1 MAIKRYKANA
11 DNTIVSTYQSNLST
25 RGTGSNAGQADI
37 LEIYSI
43 YGRQSA
49 PPTAS
54 QELSRVLMNFPV
66 SKITS
71 DRSAGNLPGSGSVKF
86 YLRLF
91 SAKSSKTVPRD
102 FKLVVQPVSH
112 SWQEGDGLD
121 LENYSDLTKNGT
133 GSNWINAGNLG
144 DKEVSKVQFVTT
156 TAADLQGKYVTLYD
170 SYRKKYAFWF
180 YDGGGSAPNV
190 APDEVKVNIEGL
202 STVAE
207 FSNRFKLAVLSSSA
221 NITAASASSPV
232 GTTQTTN
239 KIGGKVTAT
248 ARDATLTDSELIV
261 STTTSGSGV
270 GPWRNV
276 GGDYLAGG
284 RSGASKKGLTFT
296 QRFSSGLGDVEI
308 DITKLVERWAA
319 GTTKKYGVGVRLSA
333 SYEASASKAQVT
345 ADSNVIKNYNGA
357 KKSYYTKR
365 FFARGSQY
373 FFKRPCIEAR
383 WNSVRKDDRGDF
395 YFSSSV
401 ATGRDNLNTLYL
413 YNYVRGRLRN
423 IPSVGTGKLYV
434 SLYSGSKDNTK
445 PFSTPLQMHV
455 PGSKL
460 ASSASKTRT
469 AITGGYYKRGIYT
482 ASVCVTKS
490 AGKTIST
497 IYDAWYR
504 GSNRFFTGTIAPHV
518 LKPHQSAR
526 EPVYYLNITNMKN
539 SYLRS
544 QNARFN
550 LYIRDKYWD
559 PTIYT
564 KANSNPLSTTIMS
577 ASYRVIRTMDNLEV
591 IPHNT
596 GSDFAT
602 GLSYDVSGNYFN
614 FDMAILQPGFEY
626 TFKFAF
632 YDPELGSWQ
641 EQTEEFNFRVNK
653 NEH

>member
-37 LEIYSI
+37 LEIYSV

-54 QELSRVLMNFPV
+54 QELSRILVNFPV
-66 SKITS
+66 ADITS
-71 DRSAGNLPGSGSVKF
+71 DRSAGNIPSSGSVKF

-91 SAKSSKTVPRD
+91 SAESSKTVPRD
-102 FKLVVQPVSH
+102 FKLVAQPVSH

-156 TAADLQGKYVTLYD
+156 TSGDLKSTYVTLYD
-170 SYRKKYAFWF
+170 SYRKKYAFYF
-180 YDGGGSAPNV
+180 TDATGGDAPDV
-190 APDEVKVNIEGL
+190 APYEVDVELDGL
-202 STVAE
+202 GTTGSFANK
-207 FSNRFKLAVLSSSA
+207 FRLAVLSSSA
-221 NITAASASSPV
+221 NVTASWPKGGDGKTYVKVA
-232 GTTQTTN
+232 N
-239 KIGGKVTAT
+239 KIGGAVTAA

-261 STTTSGSGV
+261 STATSGSGA

-319 GTTKKYGVGVRLSA
+319 GTNNKYGIGVRLSA

-357 KKSYYTKR
+357 VKSYYTKR

-383 WNSVRKDDRGDF
+383 WNSIRKDDRGDF
-395 YFSSSV
+395 YYSSSV
-401 ATGRDNLNTLYL
+401 GTGKDNLNTLYL

-423 IPSVGTGKLYV
+423 IPSVGTGKIYMR
-434 SLYSGSKDNTK
+434 LYSGSKDNSK
-445 PFSTPLQMHV
+445 PYTTPLRLHV
-455 PGSKL
+455 P
-460 ASSASKTRT
+460 ASRSATNTHT
-469 AITGGYYKRGIYT
+469 AVTGGYYKRGIYT
-482 ASVCVTKS
+482 ASVCLTKS
-490 AGKTIST
+490 AAKSIST
-497 IYDAWYR
+497 LYDVWFK
-504 GSNRFFTGTIAPHV
+504 GTSQFFTGTITPDRLSPLNH
-518 LKPHQSAR
+518 AR
-526 EPVYYLNITNMKN
+526 EPVYYLNITNLAN
-539 SYLRS
+539 SYLRA

-550 LYIRDKYWD
+550 LYIRNKYWD

-564 KANSNPLSTTIMS
+564 KANNNPLSTTILS
-577 ASYRVIRTMDNLEV
+577 ASYRVIRTFDNLEV

-596 GSDFAT
+596 GSDLAT

-614 FDMAILQPGFEY
+614 FDMAMLEPGYEY
-626 TFKFAF
+626 AFKFAF
-632 YDPELGSWQ
+632 YDVELGSWQ
-641 EQTEEFNFRVNK
+641 EQTEEFKFRVNK